1 MVDKLTAVPRTRL
14 GALVGSLASD
24 EMRMLNRAIFVFL
37 GLSETD
43 ASRRLEL
50 AVVAVGGDAK
60 VGADRVAATPPK
72 EVAGPAGTGTPYAPR
87 AESRVT
93 EFTRIP

>member
-1 MVDKLTAVPRTRL
+1 MTDSAPASIFIPSRR
-14 GALVGSLASD
+14 ASSL
-24 EMRMLNRAIFVFL
+24 L

-72 EVAGPAGTGTPYAPR
+72 EVAGPAVTGTPYAPR

-93 EFTRIP
+93 KFKRIP